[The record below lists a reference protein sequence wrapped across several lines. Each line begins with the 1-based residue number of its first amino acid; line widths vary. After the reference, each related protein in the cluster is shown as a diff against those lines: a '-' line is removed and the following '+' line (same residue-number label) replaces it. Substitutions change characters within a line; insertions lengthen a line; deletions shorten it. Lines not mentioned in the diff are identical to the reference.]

1 LPEGLR
7 DGPPPPQ
14 LQFLLSMAT
23 FHILN
28 FGCRASQADGAAL
41 KQQLLQ
47 AGLQEAASVEQS
59 AVAILNTCTVTAA
72 ADAEVRQF
80 VRRIHRR
87 NPQCR
92 ILVTGCYAQ
101 RAPQEIAQLE
111 GVAWVVGNSHKHL
124 VSALLAPD
132 PEELS
137 GDRVAGRSGELEESG
152 DRAIGR
158 SDEQKGSHLG
168 ARFSPSPVAPLVQIE
183 APPKSSE
190 WRVTSD
196 EEAGRSPD
204 YPITRSPDSDGPMTR
219 WPDGPILPS
228 RSPDSIDPGPRT
240 PDPVVLVGEITEEF
254 HFAPVFAD
262 DRTRPT
268 LKIQDGCDARCAFCV
283 IPSVRG
289 QSRSL
294 PPDKVLE
301 QVRQLEASGYQEVV
315 LSGINL
321 GGYGRDLDRS
331 INFLKMV
338 ERILRETAIAR
349 LRISSIEPMDVSPE
363 LIRLVAAEP
372 RMAQHFHVPLQS
384 GCDRIL
390 RMMNRRYWTR
400 QYAQRMLAIREQ
412 IPNAALG
419 ADVMVGFPG
428 ETAEDHAIS
437 LRFIA
442 SLPYTYLH
450 IFPFSA
456 RPGTPAATAAGQ
468 VNGRVAR
475 ERSQEIRAVI
485 AAKRQAFLA
494 AQVGQTLPALT
505 LDEEEDGARM
515 ALTANYLKVAL
526 PGSEVPANRL
536 VTISIGRVTGG
547 KLFGFA
553 QELRRGRRLDHH
565 RPAARE
571 EAAVNHQRVPH
582 HE

>member
-1 LPEGLR
+1 MSCGI
-7 DGPPPPQ
+7 
-14 LQFLLSMAT
+14 LSMPT

-101 RAPQEIAQLE
+101 RAPQEIARLE

-124 VSALLAPD
+124 VSTILAPD
-132 PEELS
+132 PAEL
-137 GDRVAGRSGELEESG
+137 SG

-158 SDEQKGSHLG
+158 SDEQKESGLPIS
-168 ARFSPSPVAPLVQIE
+168 AYRPDPATPLVQIQ
-183 APPKSSE
+183 APSMGDE

-196 EEAGRSPD
+196 EEAVCSPD
-204 YPITRSPDSDGPMTR
+204 HPITRSPDSF
-219 WPDGPILPS
+219 
-228 RSPDSIDPGPRT
+228 DPGPRT
-240 PDPVVLVGEITEEF
+240 SDPVVLVGEITEEF

-268 LKIQDGCDARCAFCV
+268 LKIQDGCDARCSFCV

-321 GGYGRDLDRS
+321 GGYGRDLNRS

-338 ERILRETAIAR
+338 ERILRQTSIAR

-363 LIRLVAAEP
+363 LVRLVAGEP

-400 QYAQRMLAIREQ
+400 QYAQRMLAIHEQ

-428 ETAEDHAIS
+428 ETAEDHAAS
-437 LRFIA
+437 LRFID

-456 RPGTPAATAAGQ
+456 RPGTPAAAAAGQ

-505 LDEEEDGARM
+505 LDEQEDGARM
-515 ALTANYLKVAL
+515 ALTTNYLKVAL

-547 KLFGFA
+547 KLFGYA
-553 QELRRGRRLDHH
+553 QGL
-565 RPAARE
+565 
-571 EAAVNHQRVPH
+571 
-582 HE
+582 